1 MFEIAIG
8 SLFEV
13 LAPINLLAS
22 LGGVLFGLFVG
33 SIPGLTISL
42 GMVLLLPFTYT
53 MPPVT
58 SISLLL
64 GLFISGMTGGS
75 ISAILLN
82 IPGTPSASAT
92 AIDGHKLA
100 KEGKAADALGT
111 AVTSSFFGGIVS
123 LLALV
128 LVAPIIARAALSFGS
143 AELAS
148 LVFLGLTLICS
159 FGQDS
164 IVKGL
169 IAGIVGLIFTTVGLD
184 PIMARPRFTFGT
196 VALQSGIGFLPVM
209 IGLFAIPQILQ
220 GIVMKSDVIPKF
232 EGNVSGV
239 FTRIKDVFKFTK
251 VKIISSLIGT
261 GVGAIPGAGG
271 PIAVFL
277 AYDVQNKMRGRGK
290 GAEDDAERNSL
301 EGVAAPEA
309 ANNAMCGGAMIPM
322 LTLGIPGDPVTAI
335 LLGALMIQG
344 LTPGPL
350 LFQSNPRFV
359 YAVFWAFLV
368 AVIMVLFV
376 TLSTMK
382 VWIRVLRVPRWILLP
397 TISVFCVV
405 GTYSLQN
412 SFWDTGIMLFFGL
425 LGFLMRRYGFP
436 LVPLLLALVLG
447 GAFERHVR
455 TALVTSQGSPLIFI
469 TQPISAVFVAIALIS
484 FFTPIIRQFI
494 RTIRTSKEGCEDD

>member
-1 MFEIAIG
+1 MVEIAFAA
-8 SLFEV
+8 LFEV
-13 LAPINLLAS
+13 LSPINLLAS
-22 LGGVLFGLFVG
+22 LAGVLFGLFIG
-33 SIPGLTISL
+33 SVPGLTISL

-100 KEGKAADALGT
+100 KAGKAADALGT
-111 AVTSSFFGGIVS
+111 AVTSSFVGGIIS

-128 LVAPIIARAALSFGS
+128 LVAPIIAKAALRFGS
-143 AELAS
+143 AELAA

-169 IAGIVGLIFTTVGLD
+169 ISGVVGLLFTTIGLD
-184 PIMARPRFTFGT
+184 PIMARPRFTFGM
-196 VALQSGIGFLPVM
+196 VELQNGIDFLPVM

-220 GIVMKSDVIPKF
+220 GIVLKSDVIPKF
-232 EGNVSGV
+232 EGKVEGV
-239 FTRIKDVFKFTK
+239 FTRIKDVFKFMK
-251 VKIISSLIGT
+251 VKLVSSFIGT

-277 AYDVQNKMRGRGK
+277 AYDVASRMRGRRK
-290 GAEDDAERNSL
+290 DYSEDDAERNAL

-309 ANNAMCGGAMIPM
+309 ANNAMAGGAMIPM

-350 LFQSNPRFV
+350 LFQNNPRFV

-368 AVIMVLFV
+368 GVILVLFV
-376 TLSTMK
+376 TLATMK

-405 GTYSLQN
+405 GTYSLRN

-425 LGFLMRRYGFP
+425 LGFLMKRYGFP

-455 TALVTSQGSPLIFI
+455 TALITSQGSPMIFF
-469 TQPISAVFVAIALIS
+469 QKPISLVFILIALVS

-494 RTIRTSKEGCEDD
+494 HTIREAKGCEDD

>member
-1 MFEIAIG
+1 MFEIALG
-8 SLFEV
+8 SLLDV
-13 LAPINLLAS
+13 LSPINLLAS
-22 LGGVLFGLFVG
+22 LGGVLFGLFIG
-33 SIPGLTISL
+33 SVPGLTISL

-53 MPPVT
+53 MPPVM

-100 KEGKAADALGT
+100 RAGKAADALGT
-111 AVTSSFFGGIVS
+111 AVTSSFFGGILS
-123 LLALV
+123 LVALV
-128 LVAPIIARAALSFGS
+128 LVAPIVARAALNFG
-143 AELAS
+143 APELAA

-159 FGQDS
+159 FGQES

-169 IAGIVGLIFTTVGLD
+169 ISGAVGLIFTTVGLD
-184 PIMARPRFTFGT
+184 PIMGRPRFTFGS
-196 VALQSGIGFLPVM
+196 VELQNGIDFLPVM
-209 IGLFAIPQILQ
+209 IGLFAIPQILS
-220 GIVMKSDVIPKF
+220 GIVMKSDVIPKY
-232 EGNVSGV
+232 EGEVRGV
-239 FTRIKDVFKFTK
+239 FSRIRDVFKF
-251 VKIISSLIGT
+251 VKIKIVSSLIGT

-277 AYDVQNKMRGRGK
+277 AYDVQTRIRGRRRNS
-290 GAEDDAERNSL
+290 EDDATQGSL

-350 LFQSNPRFV
+350 LFKNNPDFI
-359 YAVFWAFLV
+359 YAVFWAFLI
-368 AVIMVLFV
+368 AVILVLIV

-405 GTYSLQN
+405 GTFSLRN

-436 LVPLLLALVLG
+436 LVPMLLALVLG

-455 TALVTSQGSPLIFI
+455 TALITSQGDPMIFL
-469 TQPISAVFVAIALIS
+469 TKPISLVFIVIALVS
-484 FFTPIIRQFI
+484 FFTPIIRQFV
-494 RTIRTSKEGCEDD
+494 RTVRTAREGCEDD